1 MATHVQ
7 RHHRTHSHF
16 TQISNDFLRDG
27 RIPLSAFRIA
37 CFLLSHEDTFNVP
50 QERLAAALGMSTNT
64 VAKAMRD
71 LEGLGY
77 LIRVEQRTDKG
88 YRTGTQLHISDVGFT
103 LEEVESLSSKSAHRL
118 RAAQGPSKSA
128 SALSAPADLE
138 GHKKTNSNKKIT
150 NEEEGTSSSADALD
164 PEPALFEDPSPQ
176 KRKDPKA
183 QAHVALE
190 AFGEFWLT
198 WPRKVG
204 KTAAERAF
212 VKAFLLKDAPTA
224 EKLQAAALALAAR
237 YAKAAPDRRQF
248 MPHAATWLNR
258 HGWHEAAEDTF
269 PDLGSTGSGVSDLQK
284 NGSDWHA
291 LGGADPKEV
300 DWVARRESLI
310 EKPMVEAPQP
320 PPGWKPPVPGR
331 LGFP

>member
-1 MATHVQ
+1 MASYAPGTV
-7 RHHRTHSHF
+7 RSFGRPEDHF
-16 TQISNDFLRDG
+16 TIVSNTFLRMK
-27 RIPLSAFRIA
+27 LSLRAFRVA
-37 CFLLSHEDTFNVP
+37 AYVLSHSADFHLTQHGIAGACDMARSTVVE
-50 QERLAAALGMSTNT
+50 AL
-64 VAKAMRD
+64 KD
-71 LEGLGY
+71 LEKAGL
-77 LIRVEQRTDKG
+77 LIRLKQQDERGHRVADQLLISQQPFTAEQRDSLCPESG
-88 YRTGTQLHISDVGFT
+88 RR
-103 LEEVESLSSKSAHRL
+103 ESLSRESGQPKKSNSK
-118 RAAQGPSKSA
+118 
-128 SALSAPADLE
+128 
-138 GHKKTNSNKKIT
+138 KKI
-150 NEEEGTSSSADALD
+150 NPEEEHSSSSADALD

-183 QAHVALE
+183 QAHAAME

-204 KTAAERAF
+204 KTAAEKAF

-224 EKLQAAALALAAR
+224 EKLQAAALALAVR

-269 PDLGSTGSGVSDLQK
+269 PDLGSAGSGVSDLQK

-300 DWVARRESLI
+300 DWVARREALI